1 MKDILRTIL
10 APSFTVGLPPFSL
23 LSAISFS
30 GNCIVQIE
38 NPFRLLQTARMENF
52 TLHALTVEL
61 ATILV
66 GHRIGKI
73 YQIGTTD
80 LALDL
85 RLRDGRLLIVS
96 TDPKRLALYL
106 TTRNVRQLAA
116 ETRTDTPFVALAK
129 KYLGGARVEAV
140 EGLGYDRVVRVS
152 LFREA
157 IPEES
162 SERDETPETNQY
174 FDLVIQLTGRSANV
188 LILEN
193 NRVLASLRERQTE
206 EEVYHEPAPPP
217 DKIDYCPP
225 EKLMALIEASE
236 GDLIAAAQ
244 NNLIGF
250 GLQYA
255 TEFAARAQQQTP
267 EKALPEL
274 LEEIF
279 SQPPQPAV
287 YSAAPL
293 DAMKRQIGGEEFTV
307 QFAPIEM
314 RHLQHLHCTQF
325 PTINQAADACFTLL
339 DERRNFLATRQ
350 QIESQLNTK
359 LKKLQSL
366 LKNLTR
372 ERDGFSKGE
381 THQRYGELLLA
392 NLHQA
397 EKIGGEFQVVD
408 FYDPEQKTIGI
419 PAANQGTAQE
429 AAEHYFKLARKSRT
443 GLQTINARLP
453 VIESQIA
460 ELISQM
466 EDVRNITQS
475 SRLTELSLQ
484 TGIVRP
490 QAKAEK
496 SALPHKKAKEQK
508 ISGVRRYRSSD
519 GYEIMVGRTSR
530 DNDNLTLR
538 IAKSFDYWFHAADY
552 PGSHVVLR
560 NPKRSPVPNRAI
572 LEAAQLAAK
581 FSQANN
587 DSGAKIAVNYCEKKF
602 VTKPKGFGV
611 GQVRLS
617 SFKTILVEPAEA
629 GERIL

>member
-10 APSFTVGLPPFSL
+10 APPSCRAFAVLPVD
-23 LSAISFS
+23 IGFS

-350 QIESQLNTK
+350 QQIESQLNTK

-372 ERDGFSKGE
+372 ERDGQQRRNASTLRRVAAGE
-381 THQRYGELLLA
+381 FTSGRE
-392 NLHQA
+392 
-397 EKIGGEFQVVD
+397 IGGEFQVVD

-490 QAKAEK
+490 QAKAENLPCHTK
-496 SALPHKKAKEQK
+496 KLKNKRSAACGAIVQ
-508 ISGVRRYRSSD
+508 RW
-519 GYEIMVGRTSR
+519 
-530 DNDNLTLR
+530 
-538 IAKSFDYWFHAADY
+538 AKSWWDA
-552 PGSHVVLR
+552 
-560 NPKRSPVPNRAI
+560 
-572 LEAAQLAAK
+572 
-581 FSQANN
+581 
-587 DSGAKIAVNYCEKKF
+587 
-602 VTKPKGFGV
+602 
-611 GQVRLS
+611 
-617 SFKTILVEPAEA
+617 PA
-629 GERIL
+629 GTMTT